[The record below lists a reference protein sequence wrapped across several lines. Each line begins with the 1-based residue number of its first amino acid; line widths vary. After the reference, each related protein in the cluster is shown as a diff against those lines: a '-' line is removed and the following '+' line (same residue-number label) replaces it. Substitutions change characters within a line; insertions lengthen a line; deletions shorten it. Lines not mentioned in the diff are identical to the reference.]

1 MSAVTSWVA
10 AVTVCRVGTPAELL
24 ADLAAGSRSG
34 RLRHTEVIPAR
45 EGRLT
50 DWPKDVSP
58 VVVEALRGSGIT
70 APWGHQRAAMD
81 HIAAG
86 EHVILATGTASG
98 KSLGYLAPLLS
109 AAHEGSFAP
118 GGRGATAI
126 YLAPTKALAADQ
138 LARIDRLALPGVRA
152 ATYDGDT
159 PPEERR
165 WVRAHANVVL
175 TNPDLLHHSLLPG
188 HERWSRFLRSLRYV
202 VVDECHVYR
211 GVFGSHVSAVL
222 RRLRRV
228 SARYG
233 AEPVFILA
241 SATVGAPAVH
251 AERLTGLPC
260 VAVTQDE
267 SPRPAR
273 TVALW
278 EPPML
283 DGGRR
288 SATAEAAELLAE
300 LVARDA
306 QSLAF
311 ARSRA
316 GTEALATAARRLV
329 AQVRPELEAT
339 IAAYR
344 GGYLPQERRALEAD
358 LRSGRL
364 RGLAATSA
372 LELGI
377 DISGLDAV
385 LIAGWPGRRESLWQ
399 QIGRAGRS
407 GAEALAVFVAADD
420 PLDSYLVSHP
430 EAVFAE
436 PVEATVMDP
445 TNPHVLTP
453 HLAAAAAELPLTED
467 ELDLFGPQARRLLD
481 GLVDRGILRRRPRG
495 WFWARE
501 DRPGDH
507 VSLRGAQGVVAVVE
521 ARTGRVLGTVDES
534 SAHSQVH
541 TGAVHVHQGDT
552 WVVTELDLEQAVATV
567 VRGDPGWTTH
577 AQSVSSF
584 RIVEPEAARPVGA
597 LQVSRGVVTV
607 TSQVTGFLRRLPG
620 GEVLGEHALDLP
632 ERTLTTRAVWW
643 TAAPEVLLEAG
654 IAGPDVP
661 GAAHAAEHA
670 AIGVLPLVA
679 TADRW
684 DIGGVSTALHPD
696 TGLPT
701 IMVYDGY
708 PGGAGFAARGFEAF
722 EEWIAATA
730 AAVRAC
736 RCRQGCPACIQ
747 SPKCGNGNEPLDK
760 AGAIRWLDLAEP

>member
-1 MSAVTSWVA
+1 M
-10 AVTVCRVGTPAELL
+10 
-24 ADLAAGSRSG
+24 
-34 RLRHTEVIPAR
+34 
-45 EGRLT
+45 
-50 DWPKDVSP
+50 
-58 VVVEALRGSGIT
+58 VVEALRGSGIA

-138 LARIDRLALPGVRA
+138 LARIERLALPGVRA

-260 VAVTQDE
+260 VPVTQDE

-344 GGYLPQERRALEAD
+344 GGYLPQERRTLEAD
-358 LRSGRL
+358 LRLGRL

-643 TAAPEVLLEAG
+643 TAAPQGLEAAG